1 MSQRETENHFQ
12 FDKQMREAGKDA
24 YRVISRAEAR
34 RSWLSLA
41 LAIAIVL
48 ALAAFILPTAF

>member
-1 MSQRETENHFQ
+1 MNQYETENHYRLY
-12 FDKQMREAGKDA
+12 KHLHEPGKHA

-41 LAIAIVL
+41 LAIALVL
-48 ALAAFILPTAF
+48 GIAAFILPTAF

>member
-12 FDKQMREAGKDA
+12 FDKHMRETGEHA

-48 ALAAFILPTAF
+48 AVAAFILPTAF

>member
-1 MSQRETENHFQ
+1 MSQRETEHHFQ

-24 YRVISRAEAR
+24 YRVISRAESR
-34 RSWLSLA
+34 RSWISLA

-48 ALAAFILPTAF
+48 AVAAFILPTAF

>member
-1 MSQRETENHFQ
+1 MSQYETENHFQ
-12 FDKQMREAGKDA
+12 FDRQLREAGKRP

-34 RSWLSLA
+34 RSWISLA

-48 ALAAFILPTAF
+48 AVAAFILPTAF

>member
-1 MSQRETENHFQ
+1 MNQYETENHYRLY
-12 FDKQMREAGKDA
+12 KHLHEPGKHA

-41 LAIAIVL
+41 LGI
-48 ALAAFILPTAF
+48 AAFILPTAF